1 MGQDQTKH
9 SNHGNNHGSRN
20 DSAEPSL
27 TVTRLLTRKHA
38 LNESRLEARQER
50 TDAAPGEVLLKID
63 RFALTT
69 NNITYAAFGDAMN
82 YWQFFPTGQQEWG
95 HMPVWGFADVVDSKV
110 PGVAAGERFYGYFPI
125 ASHIRMQPE
134 RVTERGFYDAI
145 EHRRTLTSA
154 YNQYTRV
161 THDAAYAPE
170 LENYQ
175 ILYRPLFIT
184 SFMLA
189 DFLED
194 NRFFGATRLVVSS
207 ASSKTAYGT
216 AFCLRDIPGISL
228 AAITAQRNRAFVE
241 GLGCYAEVVS
251 YDELETLATDAPTLY
266 VDFSG
271 DEALRARVH
280 HHFGG
285 ALVYDCFAG
294 SAQNTGFLRDTG
306 LPGPKPEFY
315 FAPVQ
320 IRKRNADWGPEGVNR
335 RFNAAQRAFIDYV
348 KEPANGWL
356 TLIEAQGFGAA
367 QERIAS
373 LVAGGSEPKAGY
385 VVRLG

>member
-1 MGQDQTKH
+1 MD
-9 SNHGNNHGSRN
+9 HGNNRDN
-20 DSAEPSL
+20 AEQAL
-27 TVTRLLTRKHA
+27 QVTRLLTRKHA
-38 LNESRLEARQER
+38 LNQSRLEARQER
-50 TDAAPGEVLLKID
+50 TDAAPGEVLLKLD

-69 NNITYAAFGDAMN
+69 NNVTYAAFGDAMH
-82 YWQFFPTGQQEWG
+82 YWQFFPTGQEEWG
-95 HMPVWGFADVVDSKV
+95 HMPVWGFADVVDSGV
-110 PGVAAGERFYGYFPI
+110 PGVAPGERFYGYFPI
-125 ASHIRMQPE
+125 ASHLRMQPE
-134 RVTERGFYDAI
+134 RVTARGFYDGS
-145 EHRRTLTSA
+145 EHRKTLTSA

-161 THDAAYAPE
+161 SNDAAYASA

-175 ILYRPLFIT
+175 MLYRPLFIT

-194 NRFFGATRLVVSS
+194 NRFFGASRLVVSS

-216 AFCLRDIPGISL
+216 AFCLRDIPGVSL
-228 AAITAQRNRAFVE
+228 AAITSERNRAFVQ
-241 GLGCYAEVVS
+241 GLGCYREVVT
-251 YDELETLATDAPTLY
+251 YDTLETLASGEPTLY

-280 HHFGG
+280 HHFGS

-306 LPGPKPEFY
+306 LPGPRPEFY

-320 IRKRNADWGPEGVNR
+320 IRKRNADWGPEGVNQ

-348 KEPANGWL
+348 KTPENGWL
-356 TLIEAQGFGAA
+356 TLIEEQGFGAA

-373 LVAGGSEPKAGY
+373 LVAGASEPKAGY
-385 VVRLG
+385 VVRLP